1 MPGAAAPGPAPK
13 KKTVHAT
20 ERDTAQVR
28 QARHQYWQDI
38 AHHAPTQLKFVDE
51 SGVNIAMTRRY
62 GRARRGQR
70 VHDAVPKNWGRNVT
84 VLGSLSSQGL
94 EAVMTIEGAT
104 DAAVFRAYVGEVLV
118 PTLKPGDVVVMDNLG
133 AHKVDGIRSAIEA
146 SGATLMYLPPYSPD
160 YSPIEPCWS
169 KLKTC
174 LRAIKART
182 RDALD
187 EALSYVI
194 DTVTASDAKGWFNHC
209 GYAFH

>member
-1 MPGAAAPGPAPK
+1 
-13 KKTVHAT
+13 
-20 ERDTAQVR
+20 
-28 QARHQYWQDI
+28 
-38 AHHAPTQLKFVDE
+38 
-51 SGVNIAMTRRY
+51 MTRRY

-84 VLGSLSSQGL
+84 ILGSLSCHGL
-94 EAVMTIEGAT
+94 EAVMTVEGAT
-104 DAAVFRAYVGEVLV
+104 DGAVFMAYVSRVLA
-118 PTLKPGDVVVMDNLG
+118 PTLRPGDVVVMDNLG

-187 EALSYVI
+187 EALARVI